1 MSQMMRNV
9 VGLVAAFVV
18 LAAPVAHARTA
29 DQAGDAYEI
38 SVRIVSESR
47 SEGSSGNSRSGYAL
61 VERVIA
67 VRDGGVEL
75 EFDLPGDTSPEDRA
89 RVWQY
94 PARVFKPAGEPF
106 QLLNAPELE
115 ARVHTWLTAWQI
127 PEEACGRWIFTW
139 TAIKVECDPQSV
151 LGTLELFDLRPG
163 DTSDSVEPVDPE
175 PLRQERAET
184 DVAVAQMLGE
194 TPPTLEA
201 ALQAHAADRYE
212 GTITSTYETDSAG
225 RVTLRTVVADLQ
237 ITEADGSVERRM
249 TTTTIE
255 RRRVTP

>member
-1 MSQMMRNV
+1 MRNV
-9 VGLVAAFVV
+9 LWLVAALIA
-18 LAAPVAHARTA
+18 LAAPVARAQNA
-29 DQAGDAYEI
+29 DQVGDAYEI
-38 SVRIVSESR
+38 NVQIVSESR

-75 EFDLPGDTSPEDRA
+75 EFDLPGDTSAEDRA
-89 RVWQY
+89 RSWQY
-94 PARVFKPAGEPF
+94 PARVFKLAGEPF

-115 ARVHTWLTAWQI
+115 ARVRTWLTHWQI
-127 PEEACGRWIFTW
+127 PEEACGRWVFTW
-139 TAIKVECDPQSV
+139 TAIKIECDPQSV
-151 LGTLELFDLRPG
+151 LGALELFDLRP
-163 DTSDSVEPVDPE
+163 SDISGSVEPVDPE
-175 PLRQERAET
+175 PLRQERAES

-212 GTITSTYETDSAG
+212 GTITSTYETDAAG
-225 RVTLRTVVADLQ
+225 RVTGRTVVADLQ
-237 ITEADGSVERRM
+237 ITEADGSVERRT